1 MRTTVKTQEFNPE
14 TMYVSKITGEV
25 KRLSKFGMWWRAN
38 PEGIFTVGKQSSKS
52 IRVCDI

>member
-1 MRTTVKTQEFNPE
+1 MRTTVKTQEFNPD